1 MHAYHLRIHALLALA
16 TIPATAAPP
25 PVEVFYQPPA
35 ILEAV
40 LSPAGRQL
48 AFTSAAGIGHV
59 KLVVMDLT
67 ASGRPVRVSQFAN
80 TGIAGVQWV
89 SEERLV
95 FGTPDSMNGDRRSWN
110 PPGLYAVDADGKA
123 MTPLLRSHFGS
134 SSIGPYES
142 PTLTYNHRF
151 HRVPSPREGAPG
163 EEILV
168 VEHATSEPYFERLV
182 WLNTRNGRPRDVQV
196 DAPAHTV
203 GWFTDSRGEPRVALT
218 RYRDRRAAYWR
229 APGAK
234 TWERLYESGLL
245 DAPFTVNAVDDEGGL
260 YVTHRQGP
268 EGQDVLARYDFE
280 AKSPAAQPMV
290 NTPGFDFSGQL
301 LFNGEQAGP
310 LGVRLVVDGET
321 TVWFDPA
328 LKALQAEVDRRFPG
342 RINRVDCRPCAGAS
356 TVALVRS
363 FSDHDPGQLWVFRAQ
378 VAEGERQWQFIGP
391 VQIGV
396 DPKAMASVDLHRIR
410 ARDGRDLPLW
420 VTRPDTANIP
430 LPAVVLVHGGPWVRG
445 MSWHWERDAQF
456 LASRG
461 YVVIEPE
468 MRGSAGYG
476 DAHYRAGFRQFGQAM
491 QDDVA
496 DALRWAQTQGLASNR
511 ACIAGASYGG
521 YSTLM
526 GLIRDP
532 GLYRCGVAWMA
543 LADLDLYLSGSWWV
557 DDDIGSTSRKYTLR
571 EMVGDA
577 DKDAAMIAAHSPV
590 RQAALIK
597 APLLLAFGEADLRV
611 PLAHGERLRKA
622 LIEAGNEP
630 EWVSYPGEGHGFS
643 SMKNRVDFAL
653 RMEAFLARHLK
664 SNTSR

>member
-1 MHAYHLRIHALLALA
+1 
-16 TIPATAAPP
+16 
-25 PVEVFYQPPA
+25 
-35 ILEAV
+35 
-40 LSPAGRQL
+40 
-48 AFTSAAGIGHV
+48 
-59 KLVVMDLT
+59 
-67 ASGRPVRVSQFAN
+67 
-80 TGIAGVQWV
+80 
-89 SEERLV
+89 
-95 FGTPDSMNGDRRSWN
+95 
-110 PPGLYAVDADGKA
+110 LYAVDADGKA